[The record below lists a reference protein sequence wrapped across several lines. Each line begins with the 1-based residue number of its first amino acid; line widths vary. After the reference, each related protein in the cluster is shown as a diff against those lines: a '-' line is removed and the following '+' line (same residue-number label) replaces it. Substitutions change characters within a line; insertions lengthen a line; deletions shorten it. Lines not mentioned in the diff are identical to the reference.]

1 MWGPGLLQRLQ
12 GTPVR
17 ELSHQLF
24 CPQCPPL
31 QLQKGGLLK
40 HVLARMPV
48 GIWFLL
54 HLPCVEESELIGP
67 AEQHRRPGWILPDC
81 TIYREPAGSGLF
93 LSTAGEDRS
102 ELSLG
107 KPAQ

>member
-1 MWGPGLLQRLQ
+1 M
-12 GTPVR
+12 
-17 ELSHQLF
+17 
-24 CPQCPPL
+24 
-31 QLQKGGLLK
+31 
-40 HVLARMPV
+40 

-54 HLPCVEESELIGP
+54 HLPCVEEAELTGP
-67 AEQHRRPGWILPDC
+67 AEQHRRPGWTLPDC

-93 LSTAGEDRS
+93 PSTAGEDRS